1 MENFPNEVLL
11 KQSQC
16 CIYNFYI
23 YICFMKYELEQ
34 CIGSRIRRLSRI
46 ADGHIR
52 SFLSD
57 HKITEN
63 QMTILFTLHELGKVE
78 QGRVGEVLC
87 LERST
92 VSRNIKLLER
102 QNLLLRTTEYR
113 PEVEL
118 TTQGLDLVKVLI
130 PQWEKAMDV
139 LVQQIQEDG
148 MNSLKVLENRMH

>member
-1 MENFPNEVLL
+1 
-11 KQSQC
+11 
-16 CIYNFYI
+16 
-23 YICFMKYELEQ
+23 MKYELEQ

-52 SFLSD
+52 SFLGD

-78 QGRVGEVLC
+78 QGKVGGVLC

-92 VSRNIKLLER
+92 VSRNIKLLEK
-102 QNLLLRTTEYR
+102 QNLILRTSEYR

-118 TTQGLDLVKVLI
+118 TAEGLDLVNILI
-130 PQWEKAMDV
+130 PQWEKAMDI
-139 LVQQIQEDG
+139 LVEQIQGDG
-148 MNSLKVLENRMH
+148 MESLKMLESRMH

>member
-1 MENFPNEVLL
+1 MYLYL
-11 KQSQC
+11 MRYQ
-16 CIYNFYI
+16 
-23 YICFMKYELEQ
+23 LEQ

-52 SFLSD
+52 SFLGD
-57 HKITEN
+57 HKITES

-78 QGRVGEVLC
+78 QGKVGEVLC

-92 VSRNIKLLER
+92 VSRNIKLLEK

-139 LVQQIQEDG
+139 LVEQIQADG
-148 MNSLKVLENRMH
+148 MKSLNTLESRMH